1 MAPNE
6 VDICSFFPS
15 GDMLQTGESCLDNDA
30 CTVEAA
36 DISSYLASF
45 GLPTADADE
54 DNFGLSLGVYNL
66 QGQEGDW
73 FQDACADWWTP
84 SWDPESW
91 EMQQAASEYWYWN
104 QSAPTSKTAKN
115 PSAKAQ
121 AAAAES
127 TKQQKQQRATVV
139 TNSSASRRFH
149 KTVMCSFFPKG
160 LCTKG
165 KDCTFAHCETELEE
179 APNLIK
185 TSLCLRWKNGTCRY
199 TAEECPFA
207 HGKRDLRPPGHYNSN
222 MDEKAKL
229 NSNPRSKQSSQK
241 QQKEVGESSW
251 ADEIRKAAFTDVE
264 TLPGWK
270 PDAETLSIDELLL
283 MKLEA
288 RESKE
293 SGFDLYNNE
302 TFGTGQVDEW
312 DSTKVLPRTSNKE
325 PKNVQSRLTAEPV
338 KIEIEPAKIT
348 AEHLQSYGFPS
359 APDCIDGEP
368 TLMAPPGFG
377 MDGEPTLKA
386 PPGLHSPPG
395 LCRSSKLE
403 IPMGL
408 SLPESGMA
416 SPTSTKP
423 GSDADV
429 SDSDSQPSCAVALKI
444 AAELYGATDDAAD
457 RMMAAPACISVGQV
471 IPFQ

>member
-1 MAPNE
+1 
-6 VDICSFFPS
+6 
-15 GDMLQTGESCLDNDA
+15 
-30 CTVEAA
+30 
-36 DISSYLASF
+36 
-45 GLPTADADE
+45 
-54 DNFGLSLGVYNL
+54 
-66 QGQEGDW
+66 
-73 FQDACADWWTP
+73 
-84 SWDPESW
+84 
-91 EMQQAASEYWYWN
+91 
-104 QSAPTSKTAKN
+104 
-115 PSAKAQ
+115 
-121 AAAAES
+121 
-127 TKQQKQQRATVV
+127 
-139 TNSSASRRFH
+139 
-149 KTVMCSFFPKG
+149 
-160 LCTKG
+160 
-165 KDCTFAHCETELEE
+165 
-179 APNLIK
+179 
-185 TSLCLRWKNGTCRY
+185 
-199 TAEECPFA
+199 
-207 HGKRDLRPPGHYNSN
+207 

-251 ADEIRKAAFTDVE
+251 ADEIRKGIMELRGLVHEAAFTDVE

-359 APDCIDGEP
+359 APDCIYGEP